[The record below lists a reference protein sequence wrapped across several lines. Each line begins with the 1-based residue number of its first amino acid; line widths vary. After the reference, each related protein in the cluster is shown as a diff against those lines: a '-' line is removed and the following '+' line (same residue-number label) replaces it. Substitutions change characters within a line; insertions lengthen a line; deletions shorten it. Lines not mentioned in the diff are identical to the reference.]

1 MCRFIFSV
9 QFDEDEIIVGATS
22 QLPVIES
29 RRCLTEEALAMRTF
43 LRVGTLCLAMT
54 LLSATVALADD
65 LWNGTWVLDPSAC
78 TYNPGKVRKSDTRI
92 YTVTGNKIHLSGDVE
107 SADGKKL
114 HIDFDAAYDGKD
126 YSVNGNP
133 KVQTIAI
140 ERIDEY
146 RSKATTKRDGK
157 ITAVGNRVISKD
169 GDTMTITS
177 SGTDEDG
184 VPYSDVL
191 VFHRA
196 R

>member
-1 MCRFIFSV
+1 MCV
-9 QFDEDEIIVGATS
+9 
-22 QLPVIES
+22 
-29 RRCLTEEALAMRTF
+29 TEEALAMRTVF
-43 LRVGTLCLAMT
+43 RVGMLCLAMT

-92 YTVTGNKIHLSGDVE
+92 YTVTGNKIHLSADVE
-107 SADGKKL
+107 FADGKKI
-114 HIDFDAAYDGKD
+114 HIEFDAAYDGKD
-126 YSVNGNP
+126 YAVKGNP

-146 RSKATTKRDGK
+146 SSKATTKRDGK
-157 ITAVGNRVISKD
+157 ITAVGKRMISKD
-169 GDTMTITS
+169 GDTMTIAN

-191 VFHRA
+191 VFHR
-196 R
+196 RK